1 MCEEINVR
9 HQSKQVASGNKSNI
23 TEKIHSKQN
32 RTYIGKESEIL
43 RHNQNEQERD
53 VGSFEL
59 GINVRERAFIRALS
73 YLFAQRISSD
83 RKYFEVLNDHSVQRS
98 AYTADQLKHE
108 IYLH

>member
-32 RTYIGKESEIL
+32 RTYMEKSEIL
-43 RHNQNEQERD
+43 RHNISERD

-59 GINVRERAFIRALS
+59 GINVRGRAFIRALS

-83 RKYFEVLNDHSVQRS
+83 RKY
-98 AYTADQLKHE
+98 
-108 IYLH
+108 